1 MQAREAL
8 RANCCAHHAARPDP
22 SPVCKRY
29 GCLTFARCA
38 AEARGSWMLQRE
50 AESEVASCRDSRRTA
65 AAPRTEYAAALQSR
79 WTRLAPLRATAAAA
93 MLLWCGGMQMLH
105 QPSCRAEQ
113 QRQLCERVSECTQ
126 PAPSQRAAAA
136 LCASHVTCAIVI
148 VCVLAAHGVTM
159 RRRVALRLRRDSS
172 GQQRVNPLWAGSLQL
187 CLL

>member
-38 AEARGSWMLQRE
+38 AEARGSWILQRE

-65 AAPRTEYAAALQSR
+65 AAPRTEYAAALQRGSPQ
-79 WTRLAPLRATAAAA
+79 LAPLRVRAAAA

-105 QPSCRAEQ
+105 QPSCRAQQ
-113 QRQLCERVSECTQ
+113 QRQLCERMNEL
-126 PAPSQRAAAA
+126 RATRSLAAR
-136 LCASHVTCAIVI
+136 CCCSVRI
-148 VCVLAAHGVTM
+148 VC
-159 RRRVALRLRRDSS
+159 D
-172 GQQRVNPLWAGSLQL
+172 L
-187 CLL
+187 CH